1 MTKKEDT
8 HRKKQQLLKIK
19 QDFQADL
26 LELWKEEE
34 VDREA
39 EKLFQRASESIPSW
53 EIITP
58 PLPLPSSDK
67 LGVSDKEERPIS
79 SEKNQDENEQESQD
93 FGFIQQESIEVPLQ
107 QPEYLFIESPLVFTD
122 ACESVPE
129 EEITEISLQD
139 ISDNPEE
146 YQLSSLTWAEKKN
159 SYANVSPLENPQNIV
174 CEKALKIKEFPS
186 LTFWVSYD
194 KTHPE
199 EKAYLMREVP
209 QVMKVFSQMPFAM
222 EVLEGLEGKPLSIT
236 FSSESV
242 SALWRSKEKSDAGV
256 ISPVFDKFENKAYS
270 FFNDQVDLNMFTGVY
285 NKNYAVGV
293 MLHEMTHC
301 AMHKNVYPFII
312 AEDGYIT
319 GLQDLVALVYIE
331 EIFAESLEYYN
342 EFKRQGKTNCPYF
355 DQIVRMYQSGFP
367 NASKSFI
374 KKQTICKYFMDIIT
388 RKDTNSVAM
397 KKIQSSADTTAKRIG
412 MTYLNLAREQ
422 GKTISDGEERV
433 EEIMKR
439 VLSIQGISDTLPY
452 DKLQEVKK
460 DIKIMTNCAKGY
472 SEGNQFYISLNLQE
486 GR

>member
-19 QDFQADL
+19 QDFY
-26 LELWKEEE
+26 EEIVKLWEEKE
-34 VDREA
+34 
-39 EKLFQRASESIPSW
+39 P
-53 EIITP
+53 
-58 PLPLPSSDK
+58 DK
-67 LGVSDKEERPIS
+67 KETPIS
-79 SEKNQDENEQESQD
+79 SEENQGENEQESQA

-107 QPEYLFIESPLVFTD
+107 HEEYCFIESPLVFTD
-122 ACESVPE
+122 ACESIPE

-146 YQLSSLTWAEKKN
+146 YQVSSLTWAEKKN

-174 CEKALKIKEFPS
+174 YEKALKIKEFPS
-186 LTFWVSYD
+186 LTFWVGYD

-222 EVLEGLEGKPLSIT
+222 DVLEGLEGKPLSIT

-242 SALWRSKEKSDAGV
+242 SALWREKEKSDAGV
-256 ISPVFDKFENKAYS
+256 MSPVFDKFENKKYS
-270 FFNDQVDLNMFTGVY
+270 FFNDKIDLNLFTGVY
-285 NKNYAVGV
+285 NKDYVSSV
-293 MLHEMTHC
+293 LLHEMSHC
-301 AMHKNVYPFII
+301 VMHKNVYPFII

-319 GLQDLVALVYIE
+319 GLQDLVALAYME

-342 EFKRQGKTNCPYF
+342 EFERQGKTNCPYF
-355 DQIVRMYQSGFP
+355 DKIVRMFQSGFP
-367 NASKSFI
+367 NASKNFV

-388 RKDTNSVAM
+388 RKETNSLAM
-397 KKIQSSADTTAKRIG
+397 KKIQSSAGTTAKRIG
-412 MTYLNLAREQ
+412 MTYLNLASEQ
-422 GKTISDGEERV
+422 GKTIPDGKERV
-433 EEIMKR
+433 EAIMKR
-439 VLSIQGISDTLPY
+439 VLSVQGISDTLPY

-460 DIKIMTNCAKGY
+460 DIKIMTNFARGY
-472 SEGNQFYISLNLQE
+472 SAGNQVYFSVNPLD